1 MVGYDTIMNSKLK
14 LTKRVLH
21 KEAKPVVF
29 DKPFQLQ
36 KLAVSMIGFMVENN
50 GIGLAAPQV
59 GISKRLF
66 VMKSDD
72 FQDTFKYFFN
82 PSVLESSKETNIDIE
97 GCLSFP
103 GKFLEVE
110 RPNWIKIEY
119 YDYLGNKFA
128 DEELSGYTAR
138 CFLHELD
145 HLDGI
150 TFNERVN
157 VYDA

>member
-1 MVGYDTIMNSKLK
+1 MNSKLK

-21 KEAKPVVF
+21 KEATPYVF

-36 KLAVSMIGFMVENN
+36 KLAVSMIGFMVDNN

>member
-1 MVGYDTIMNSKLK
+1 MENKLK

-29 DKPFQLQ
+29 DKPMQLQ
-36 KLAVSMIGFMVENN
+36 KLAVMMMGFMVENN

-66 VMKSDD
+66 VMFSKDW
-72 FQDTFKYFFN
+72 QDGFKYFYN
-82 PSVLESSKETNIDIE
+82 PSVSESSKETNIDTE

-103 GKFLEVE
+103 GEYLEIE
-110 RPNWIKIEY
+110 RSNWIKIEY
-119 YDYLGNKFA
+119 HDYLGNKFA
-128 DEELSGYTAR
+128 DEELNGYTAR

-150 TFNERVN
+150 TFNKRVN
-157 VYDA
+157 IENV

>member
-1 MVGYDTIMNSKLK
+1 MERKLK

-21 KEAKPVVF
+21 KEATPYVF

-36 KLAVSMIGFMVENN
+36 KLAVSMIGFMVDNN
-50 GIGLAAPQV
+50 GIGLAAPQL

-138 CFLHELD
+138 CYLHELD

>member
-1 MVGYDTIMNSKLK
+1 MEQKLK

-21 KEAKPVVF
+21 KKATPYVF

-36 KLAVSMIGFMVENN
+36 KLAVSMIGFMVDNN

>member
-1 MVGYDTIMNSKLK
+1 MERKLK

-29 DKPFQLQ
+29 DKPMQLQ
-36 KLAVSMIGFMVENN
+36 KLAVGMMGYMVEKK

-66 VMKSDD
+66 VMYSEDW
-72 FQDTFKYFFN
+72 QDKFKYFFN
-82 PSVLESSKETNIDIE
+82 PSVLESSKQTNIDTE

-103 GKFLEVE
+103 GEYLEIE
-110 RPNWIKIEY
+110 RPNWIKVEY
-119 YDYLGNKFA
+119 HDYLGTKFS
-128 DEELSGYTAR
+128 DEELIGYTVR

>member
-1 MVGYDTIMNSKLK
+1 MEQKLK

-29 DKPFQLQ
+29 DKPMQLQ
-36 KLAVSMIGFMVENN
+36 KLAVMMMAFMVENK

-66 VMKSDD
+66 VMYSADW
-72 FQDTFKYFFN
+72 QDKFKYFFN
-82 PSVLESSKETNIDIE
+82 PTVLESSKHTNIDTE

-103 GKFLEVE
+103 GEFLEIE
-110 RPNWIKIEY
+110 RPNWIRIEY
-119 YDYLGNKFA
+119 HDYLGTKFS
-128 DEELSGYTAR
+128 DEEFIGYTAR

-145 HLDGI
+145 HLNGI

-157 VYDA
+157 VEDA

>member
-1 MVGYDTIMNSKLK
+1 MERKLK
-14 LTKRVLH
+14 LTKKVLH
-21 KEAKPVVF
+21 NKAKEVVF

-36 KLAVSMIGFMVENN
+36 KLAVDMISFMVENN

-66 VMKSDD
+66 VMFSED
-72 FQDTFKYFFN
+72 FKDKFMYFFN
-82 PSVLESSKETNIDIE
+82 PSVIQESEECELGAE

-103 GKFLEVE
+103 GEVLEVN
-110 RPNWIKIEY
+110 RAKHITAKF
-119 YDYLGNKFA
+119 YDYLGNEKNMK
-128 DEELSGYTAR
+128 LSGLSAR

-150 TFNERVN
+150 TFHERVDN
-157 VYDA
+157 V

>member
-1 MVGYDTIMNSKLK
+1 MNSKLK

-36 KLAVSMIGFMVENN
+36 KLAVRMIEFMAQSN

-66 VMKSDD
+66 VMSSDD
-72 FQDTFKYFFN
+72 WKDKFRYFFN
-82 PSVLESSKETNIDIE
+82 PSVLENSKETNIDIE

-110 RPNWIKIEY
+110 RSNSVKISY
-119 YDYLGNKFA
+119 HDYLGTEFR
-128 DEELSGYTAR
+128 DELFGYTAR

-150 TFNERVN
+150 TFNERVDVYN
-157 VYDA
+157 V

>member
-1 MVGYDTIMNSKLK
+1 MNNKLK
-14 LTKRVLH
+14 LTKRVLY

-29 DKPFQLQ
+29 DKPMQLQ
-36 KLAVSMIGFMVENN
+36 KLAVGMMGFMVDNK

-66 VMKSDD
+66 VMFSADW
-72 FQDTFKYFFN
+72 QDKFKYFFN
-82 PSVLESSKETNIDIE
+82 PSVLESSKETNIDKE

-103 GKFLEVE
+103 GEYLDIE
-110 RPNWIKIEY
+110 RPNWIKVEY
-119 YDYLGNKFA
+119 YDYLGTKFSD
-128 DEELSGYTAR
+128 DELIGYTAR

>member
-1 MVGYDTIMNSKLK
+1 MNNKLK
-14 LTKRVLH
+14 LTKSGLY

-29 DKPFQLQ
+29 DKPMQLQ
-36 KLAVSMIGFMVENN
+36 KLAVGMMGFMVENK

-66 VMKSDD
+66 VMYSADW
-72 FQDTFKYFFN
+72 QDRFKYFFN
-82 PSVLESSKETNIDIE
+82 PSVLEYSKETNIDTE

-103 GKFLEVE
+103 GEHLEIE
-110 RPNWIKIEY
+110 RSNCIKIEY
-119 YDYLGNKFA
+119 YDYLGNKWS

-145 HLDGI
+145 HLDGV